1 MGRRRRARRRR
12 RGAVDQDVMR
22 HGVARVLLGLAVFA
36 ISACTDVPP
45 EGISEE
51 EVRRMQ
57 PINALLIRS
66 TVWDTCR
73 LYDAADMQRRF
84 ILAEAQRCP
93 KDDVDRRMVTAI
105 KKRINE
111 IETQRDGYRYLTCGE
126 LVEQRR
132 APRRIDCSACQE
144 LGRRWDV
151 QLEKAQSD
159 LRTLESQIA
168 DGKGCAATE

>member
-1 MGRRRRARRRR
+1 
-12 RGAVDQDVMR
+12 MR
-22 HGVARVLLGLAVFA
+22 HGVVGALIGLVLLALP
-36 ISACTDVPP
+36 ACTEVPP
-45 EGISEE
+45 EGVSED

-73 LYDAADMQRRF
+73 MYDAADMQRRF

-93 KDDVDRRMVTAI
+93 QDDIDRRIITAI
-105 KKRINE
+105 KKRTAE
-111 IETQRDGYRYLTCGE
+111 IETQRDEYRYLTCGE

-144 LGRRWDV
+144 LMRRWDV
-151 QLEKAQSD
+151 QQEKAVGD
-159 LRTLESQIA
+159 LRALEDDIA
-168 DGKGCAATE
+168 QGKGCAAPPQ

>member
-1 MGRRRRARRRR
+1 VKHPLARALI
-12 RGAVDQDVMR
+12 GL
-22 HGVARVLLGLAVFA
+22 VLLALP
-36 ISACTDVPP
+36 ACTDVPP

-73 LYDAADMQRRF
+73 MYDAADMQRRF
-84 ILAEAQRCP
+84 ILAEAERCP
-93 KDDVDRRMVTAI
+93 QDDIDRRTITAI
-105 KKRINE
+105 KKRIGE
-111 IETQRDGYRYLTCGE
+111 IEKQRDEYRYLTCGE

-144 LGRRWDV
+144 LMRRWDV
-151 QLEKAQSD
+151 QEEKAIAD
-159 LRTLESQIA
+159 LRTLQDEIA
-168 DGKGCAATE
+168 QGKGCAVPPTPPP

>member
-1 MGRRRRARRRR
+1 
-12 RGAVDQDVMR
+12 MR
-22 HGVARVLLGLAVFA
+22 HSVARALLALALTA
-36 ISACTDVPP
+36 LSACTDVPP

-73 LYDAADMQRRF
+73 MYDAADMQRRF

-93 KDDVDRRMVTAI
+93 KDDIDRRMVTAI
-105 KKRINE
+105 KKKIGE
-111 IETQRDGYRYLTCGE
+111 IETQRDEYRYLTCGE
-126 LVEQRR
+126 VVEQRR

-144 LGRRWDV
+144 LMRRWEV
-151 QLEKAQSD
+151 QEEKAAID
-159 LRTLESQIA
+159 LRALQDEIA
-168 DGKGCAATE
+168 QGKGCAAE